1 MINPELSPCIECKN
15 RQVGCHS
22 TCNGYLKWSKNI
34 RKLHEKERIAR
45 RNKYGD
51 NPRFKGQY

>member
-1 MINPELSPCIECKN
+1 MYGLLDNSCRDCKK
-15 RQVGCHS
+15 RKVGCHA
-22 TCNGYLKWSKNI
+22 TCQDYQEWSAKI
-34 RKLHEKERIAR
+34 RQLHEKERIAR